1 VSTAQHTHLH
11 KLNSFTT
18 DLPCCSS
25 SSSHSA
31 TRCARTRRAS
41 TPCTLRC
48 CPPIWHTLPPS
59 AVAVRPLTPAHAHS
73 AEIAAAQAFFFFF
86 ITTRSIRGL
95 CVRMCARCPHRDRW
109 PLCPDCFR
117 EPGPC
122 SLVYSRR
129 WTALLDGAQS
139 VGLASHQHHIIVFAV
154 QMLISPQC
162 DVIAAGVD
170 RSTSGSARPSPS
182 PRPHSCR
189 GTADLLPAYS
199 VLSAD

>member
-48 CPPIWHTLPPS
+48 CPPIWHTLPQAPSPS
-59 AVAVRPLTPAHAHS
+59 AHSRPPTHTLLRSPLLKP
-73 AEIAAAQAFFFFF
+73 FFFF